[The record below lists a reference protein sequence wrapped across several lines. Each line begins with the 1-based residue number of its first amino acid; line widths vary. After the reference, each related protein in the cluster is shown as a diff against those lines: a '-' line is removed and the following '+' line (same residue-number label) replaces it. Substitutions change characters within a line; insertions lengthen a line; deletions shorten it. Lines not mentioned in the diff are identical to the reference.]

1 VIVVDSSVAIAA
13 ALPWHEHHTTA
24 IAALPSVRTA
34 LIAAVAMETY
44 SVLTRLPPPQRLLPG
59 LAFEY
64 LQERFQFPP
73 LALASTSY
81 ESLLALAAAERIDGG
96 TIYDAVIA
104 ATAKESEATLLTL
117 DRRAAPTYEIVG
129 VTYRVI
135 W

>member
-1 VIVVDSSVAIAA
+1 MIVVDSSVAIAA
-13 ALPWHEHHTTA
+13 ALPWHEHHATA
-24 IAALPSVRTA
+24 IAAFPSVETP

-44 SVLTRLPPPQRLLPG
+44 SVLTRLPPPQRLPPAVAL
-59 LAFEY
+59 EY
-64 LQERFQFPP
+64 LQERFEFPP
-73 LALASTSY
+73 VTLTPTRY

-96 TIYDAVIA
+96 AIYDAVIA
-104 ATAKESEATLLTL
+104 ATAKESNATLLTL